1 MSYASRQEKGRLLC
15 QKLAETVAHIAPTG
29 IGRWDR
35 CWQIV
40 DPPSAGFMLA
50 LSAWETSPSNDAAMD
65 VSSAYDD
72 VLDAWRQASSE
83 YTTEGAA

>member
-1 MSYASRQEKGRLLC
+1 
-15 QKLAETVAHIAPTG
+15 
-29 IGRWDR
+29 
-35 CWQIV
+35 
-40 DPPSAGFMLA
+40 MLA